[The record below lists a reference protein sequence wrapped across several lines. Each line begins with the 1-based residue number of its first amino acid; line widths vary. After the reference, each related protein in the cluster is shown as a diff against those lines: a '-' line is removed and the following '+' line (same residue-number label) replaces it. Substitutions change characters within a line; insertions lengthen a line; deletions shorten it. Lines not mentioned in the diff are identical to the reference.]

1 MEQDRYGM
9 EPDDVSGPPPGRPR
23 PKKAPPLVRLLVGI
37 GVLAVVV
44 AALFSQQLFPGNSR
58 LYDAI
63 EAGDVARARQLLAS
77 GADPDSRRMA
87 ITGDDHASVRYQSP
101 PLLYAIHRAQPE
113 IAVLLLRTGADPNAR
128 RSNTGDVA
136 LISAAEAGMV
146 DVVRELLGRGVD
158 VAVARPDGSTALHH
172 GPGLSVQG
180 RPMAKEHLDP
190 EIRRMLE
197 RAGAR

>member
-1 MEQDRYGM
+1 MEQDRYGT
-9 EPDDVSGPPPGRPR
+9 EPDDVAGPPPGRPR
-23 PKKAPPLVRLLVGI
+23 AKRAPPLVRLLVGI

-77 GADPDSRRMA
+77 GA
-87 ITGDDHASVRYQSP
+87 
-101 PLLYAIHRAQPE
+101 
-113 IAVLLLRTGADPNAR
+113 
-128 RSNTGDVA
+128 
-136 LISAAEAGMV
+136 EAGMV

-158 VAVARPDGSTALHH
+158 VPVARPDGSTALYH
-172 GPGLSVQG
+172 GRGLTVQG